1 MNQKYLSQV
10 LILWNQLKQHLF
22 FELAVFPAS
31 EIPYEIMIH
40 FLHPSLA
47 MSVLTNTHCLMYA
60 RIFFTWKRLHS
71 GNLLQPVSL
80 PKLLSL
86 LKDQSFSRT
95 SPVFSFGYN
104 LFSFSC
110 SWRVL
115 PKDYIYMV
123 VWLSSWCQLVHG
135 MLLTHL
141 VCTHIWCDFAFQ
153 APSYC
158 FSLVSW
164 YNSKPVINCWEFQ
177 SSFLNSLMFIFSH
190 INISII
196 RATWLSGTPWQGGLE
211 LVDLYSPF

>member
-1 MNQKYLSQV
+1 MKSIEATS
-10 LILWNQLKQHLF
+10 ILWTCSFPCFRNPIWNNDTFSSSITSYVCANKYALSNVCQDF
-22 FELAVFPAS
+22 FHMKKTSFWKPFA
-31 EIPYEIMIH
+31 
-40 FLHPSLA
+40 
-47 MSVLTNTHCLMYA
+47 TCL
-60 RIFFTWKRLHS
+60 
-71 GNLLQPVSL
+71 P

-123 VWLSSWCQLVHG
+123 VWLSSWCQLVHD

-141 VCTHIWCDFAFQ
+141 VCTHIWCNFAFQ

-164 YNSKPVINCWEFQ
+164 YNSKTVINCWEFQ

-196 RATWLSGTPWQGGLE
+196 RVTWLSGTPWQRGLE
-211 LVDLYSPF
+211 LGDLYSPF